1 VPDPV
6 TASSASP
13 ARRRG
18 GRPPIDSPERLI
30 AQPVRLRM
38 LMALSGTES
47 MTFTRLRDIVST
59 NYGNLSLHARRLESF
74 GYIKIEK
81 TFVHRIPRTVY
92 YLTPA
97 GRQALRLFLAD
108 QARPDA

>member
-1 VPDPV
+1 VSDPATATSRVP
-6 TASSASP
+6 S
-13 ARRRG
+13 RRRG

-30 AQPVRLRM
+30 SQPVRLRM
-38 LMALSGTES
+38 LLALSGTES

-92 YLTPA
+92 YLTA
-97 GRQALRLFLAD
+97 SGRSALRLFLAD
-108 QARPDA
+108 RARLDA